1 MLQNNKA
8 LYKITNKINGK
19 VYIGQTIHPDKRWWE
34 HCNRAEN
41 GLDNYPI
48 HCAIKKYGKENFDFE
63 ILEWSE
69 DYNNRE
75 RELIIEFNSLCP
87 NGYNVSKGGS
97 SPVMY
102 GEEHPNNTISQDTV
116 YQIIIDLQNGYV
128 LTDREI
134 AKKHNTT
141 DKIVADINHGYSH
154 RIENM
159 NYPIRRKRGRQF
171 LSEEQVNQIKFLLKT
186 TNLSY
191 NEIGEQFGTNKNNV
205 SQINSG
211 RSWHKE
217 NEEYPIRRTKI

>member
-1 MLQNNKA
+1 MLPTSKA

-19 VYIGQTIHPDKRWWE
+19 IYIGQTIHPDKRWWE
-34 HCNRAEN
+34 HCNRAST

-63 ILEWSE
+63 VLEWSE
-69 DYNNRE
+69 NYDNRE

-87 NGYNVSKGGS
+87 NGYNVTSGGPA
-97 SPVMY
+97 PVMY
-102 GEEHPNNTISQDTV
+102 GEEHPNNTISQEKV
-116 YQIIIDLQNGYV
+116 YKIIADLQNGYV

-134 AKKHNTT
+134 AKKYNTT

-159 NYPIRRKRGRQF
+159 IYPIRRKRGRQF
-171 LSEEQVNQIKFLLKT
+171 LSEEQVNQIKYLLKT
-186 TNLSY
+186 TSLSY
-191 NEIGEQFGTNKNNV
+191 NEIGRQFGTNKNNV

-211 RSWHKE
+211 RSWYRE
-217 NEEYPIRRTKI
+217 QEEYPIRRTK